1 MPITFETNI
10 THDGKITLP
19 EEYRNLSLQ
28 QVKVVL
34 ITEQD
39 VLQFKK
45 VTDLP
50 FFGMWADRKDMDDSS
65 KWVRQQ
71 RKQWHNSIVN
81 QCLPRKMKSKRR
93 LWL

>member
-19 EEYRNLSLQ
+19 VEYRNLASQ

-39 VLQFKK
+39 VPQFKK

-50 FFGMWADRKDMDDSS
+50 FFGMWADRKDMDDSG

-71 RKQWHNSIVN
+71 REQWHDRDYTSRGVDDE
-81 QCLPRKMKSKRR
+81 SD
-93 LWL
+93 